1 MITLSSAEFPYNN
14 FVATYRTASSLE
26 NRKGQSGL
34 VNNSDYVSQRFGLGP
49 LIFIMYINHLPK
61 SSRFYTVLNAI
72 LIFV

>member
-34 VNNSDYVSQRFGLGP
+34 VNNSDYVSQGLAWDRCYLSCTLIIYQNP
-49 LIFIMYINHLPK
+49 LDFILY
-61 SSRFYTVLNAI
+61 
-72 LIFV
+72 